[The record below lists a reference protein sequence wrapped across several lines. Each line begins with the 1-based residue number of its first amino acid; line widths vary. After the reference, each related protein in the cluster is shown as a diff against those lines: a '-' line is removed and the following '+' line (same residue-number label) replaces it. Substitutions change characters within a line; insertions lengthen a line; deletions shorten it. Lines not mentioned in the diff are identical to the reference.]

1 MGRKKVLE
9 KRLQRLK
16 KKEND
21 LITRSKAADVTV
33 DELKE
38 IHSKLG
44 DIKEDIAEVQEEL
57 ELLTEDNPDGGD
69 GEGDDKDP
77 NNSGGTQRQIIPN
90 NAELRGGNI
99 IAAYGL
105 NTQIPGVQQRDKGTG
120 FASLEYR
127 MAFKD
132 LVQKGTPIPADMM
145 KRAVEESGV
154 TITEEIGAIVPVTI
168 MNEFIKEV
176 SKVYGNIYSKVR
188 KLNIKGGVKF
198 PISKLKAS
206 LKWINETT
214 VSVKQKA
221 GEVNDFIEFGYNLA
235 EIRIATTLLASVV
248 SLDLFET
255 EIEKLMLEAYV
266 EAMDKVIISGTGNGQ
281 PLGITKDPR
290 ITKNKNNIIEM
301 TAEEFADWTAWRK
314 KLFSKVPLSKRGRGE
329 FLFPASTVESYLMTM
344 RDENNRPLWKD
355 PENAM
360 SENGALAGK
369 FFGRVTD
376 YVEPD
381 VIADFDTAAA
391 GDIVGV
397 FWVPN
402 DYAINTNLQF
412 GMKRYFDDDTNEWIN
427 KGLTIVDG
435 KILDVSGCY
444 LIKKAAGTP
453 TA

>member
-9 KRLQRLK
+9 RRLQRLK

-57 ELLTEDNPDGGD
+57 ELLTENNPDGGD
-69 GEGDDKDP
+69 GEGDDKDT

-99 IAAYGL
+99 IAAYSL

-127 MAFKD
+127 MAFKE
-132 LVQKGTPIPADMM
+132 LVQKGTPISSDLM
-145 KRAVEESGV
+145 KRAAEESGV
-154 TITEEIGAIVPVTI
+154 TLTEDIGAIVPVTT

-214 VSVKQKA
+214 VSVKQNA
-221 GEVNDFIEFGYNLA
+221 GKVNDFIEFGYNLA

-255 EIEKLMLEAYV
+255 EIAKLMLEAYV

-290 ITKNKNNIIEM
+290 VTKNKNNIVEM
-301 TAEEFADWTAWRK
+301 TAEEFANWTVWRK
-314 KLFSKVPLSKRGRGE
+314 KLFTKVPLSKRGQGE

-360 SENGALAGK
+360 SENGAFAGK

-381 VIADFDTAAA
+381 VITDFDTAAA
-391 GDIVGV
+391 GDIVGI

-444 LIKKAAGTP
+444 LIKKAADTP
-453 TA
+453 TV